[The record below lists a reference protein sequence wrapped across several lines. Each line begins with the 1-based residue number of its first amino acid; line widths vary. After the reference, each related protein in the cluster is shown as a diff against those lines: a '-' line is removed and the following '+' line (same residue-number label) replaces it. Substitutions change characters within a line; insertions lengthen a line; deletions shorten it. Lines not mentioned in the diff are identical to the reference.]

1 MDKSIYLIGAG
12 GHGAVI
18 KEIIEL
24 NNSKVDFFVDKD
36 LSIQNCLGVPV
47 INAEENLDQ
56 NHSCIVSVGNNAT
69 RKRIVNQRDRVYV
82 NAIHQNAVVSPSA
95 EIGHGNVIMAG
106 SCINARTT
114 LGNHCIIN
122 TNSTVDHDCIIED
135 YVHISPGASLGGNV
149 HVGEGAHIGI
159 GASIKNGV
167 NIGEWSIVGAGAAVI
182 NDVPDGVIV
191 VGVPA
196 KFLKSVEFNHG

>member
-24 NNSKVDFFVDKD
+24 NNWKVDFFVDKD
-36 LSIQNCLGVPV
+36 LSIQDYLGLP
-47 INAEENLDQ
+47 IRNNEEHIDENK
-56 NHSCIVSVGNNAT
+56 SCIISIGDNAT
-69 RKRIVNQRDRVYV
+69 RKRIVNQRDRVYI

-95 EIGHGNVIMAG
+95 EIGQGNVIMAG
-106 SCINARTT
+106 ACINARAT

-122 TNSTVDHDCIIED
+122 TNSTVDHDCIIENF
-135 YVHISPGASLGGNV
+135 VHISPGASLGGNV
-149 HVGEGAHIGI
+149 HVGEGTHIGI

-167 NIGEWSIVGAGAAVI
+167 KIGKWSIVGAGAAVI

-196 KFLKSVEFNHG
+196 RFLKPV